1 MTVRLRTEGEN
12 LKGKREH
19 TEKTA
24 KKAVPLKK
32 AYYRIFAGM
41 IVFPLLLVL
50 LISLVA
56 LGRQYKGQAIE
67 NIERAQ
73 ETVATEL
80 LSDVEFMSMRL
91 SQLINANDNMVI
103 RYAVEV
109 DSTSNDRKHE
119 YQKKLDQAGNLMM
132 EPVKD
137 IISLAFYMKSGN
149 KVFLKSEI
157 KEPIDEVREKPWYQ
171 DAVAH
176 PNSVKVGSYQTLG
189 ANDLYQGGSR
199 DQLLLIYAISPD
211 TMIDRSQSVEAVV
224 FYQTTDAGI
233 TIRNY
238 NKNYEKRQNKL
249 GIMQIVDED
258 GNLIFHSGEGAE
270 ECGGGYTC
278 VRTPVELGNTKWY
291 VESYIKTSELMQDFM
306 RIAVVIVLVAAL
318 IFAFASYFA
327 SYFLRQ
333 IVNPIGELSE
343 GLKQIEDGKMD
354 IHITPQGQAEI
365 RGVIHHFNAMA
376 RSLKSLIEE
385 YKEQAKRS
393 GRGVADYFA
402 DLMKGEMSAQQVQED
417 APEFF
422 AERYAVVSLHL
433 ETASGP
439 NTDMDV
445 ARQVMAGFERN
456 PRYTLHCVGYLQNA
470 QSAFLLYRVMEEAYQ
485 ERIQS
490 MLRELQGYAARENAI
505 EIEASVGFAC
515 EGAQMFEQAVD
526 SVKKYDGLRYL
537 QGESAIIDLDK
548 NREGQERLLQKA
560 QEYAKLADTLY
571 GADDKNFAKEKER
584 LYENLNTGDRSEAEL
599 VLYAVIL
606 AVAFRFEPDGIKL
619 WDIFGQKYNYVD
631 KIGRL
636 EDIRSMKMWITNY
649 LNWVMDYS
657 ISKIDMLETDVT
669 VKAKRYLADH
679 YDDAELTL
687 AKVADYV
694 GLNEKYF
701 SNRFT
706 KETGET
712 FSNYLTQLRIQ
723 KAKELLRTTNFKSY
737 EIAEMVGYRNA
748 EHFTRMFK
756 KETEITP
763 AQYRKRGEQPNGI

>member
-1 MTVRLRTEGEN
+1 MSRNKERQQ
-12 LKGKREH
+12 KISS
-19 TEKTA
+19 
-24 KKAVPLKK
+24 LKK
-32 AYYRIFAGM
+32 AYYQIFSGM
-41 IVFPLLLVL
+41 IVLPLLLVL
-50 LISLVA
+50 TISLVA
-56 LGRQYKGQAIE
+56 LGKQYKGQAVE
-67 NIERAQ
+67 NIRRAQ

-80 LSDVEFMSMRL
+80 ASDVEFMSMRL

-103 RYAVEV
+103 RYAAEV
-109 DSTSNDRKHE
+109 DCSDNDRKHE
-119 YQKKLDQAGNLMM
+119 YQQKLDQAGNLMM

-137 IISLAFYMKSGN
+137 IISLAFYMKDGN

-157 KEPIDEVREKPWYQ
+157 KQSVSEVRENAWYQ
-171 DAVAH
+171 AALED
-176 PNSVKVGSYQTLG
+176 PNSVKTGSYQTRG

-199 DQLLLIYAISPD
+199 DQLVLIYAISPNS
-211 TMIDRSQSVEAVV
+211 MIDRSQSVEMVV

-238 NKNYEKRQNKL
+238 NRNYQKQQNKL
-249 GIMQIVDED
+249 GIMQIVDET
-258 GNLIFHSGEGAE
+258 GNVIYTTSGEERQEGA
-270 ECGGGYTC
+270 GYTC
-278 VRTPVELGNTKWY
+278 VRTPVELGNTSWY
-291 VESYIKTSELMQDFM
+291 VENYIKTSELMQDFM
-306 RIAVVIVLVAAL
+306 RIAAIIIVVAAF
-318 IFAFASYFA
+318 IFAFAGYFA
-327 SYFLRQ
+327 GYFIRR
-333 IVNPIGELSE
+333 IVNPIGELSA

-385 YKEQAKRS
+385 YEEQVKKS
-393 GRGVADYFA
+393 GRSPADYFGA
-402 DLMKGEMSAQQVQED
+402 LIKGELTAQQVEEA

-422 AERYAVVSLHL
+422 TEDYIIISLHL
-433 ETASGP
+433 ETAAGP
-439 NTDMDV
+439 NTDLDT
-445 ARQVMAGFERN
+445 ALQVMAGFERN

-470 QSAFLLYRVMEEAYQ
+470 QNAFLLYRVMEKEYQ

-490 MLRELQGYAARENAI
+490 MLKEMQSYASRENAV
-505 EIEASVGFAC
+505 ELEAGIGLPC
-515 EGAQMFEQAVD
+515 EGAQAFEEAV
-526 SVKKYDGLRYL
+526 SYVRKYDGLRYL
-537 QGESAIIDLDK
+537 MGESAIIDLGR
-548 NREGQERLLQKA
+548 NVQGQELLLRKSE
-560 QEYAKLADTLY
+560 EYRRLADTLY

-584 LYENLNTGDRSEAEL
+584 LYENLNTGDRSRAEL
-599 VLYAVIL
+599 MVYAVIL
-606 AVAFRFEPDGIKL
+606 AVAFRFEQDGIKL

-657 ISKIDMLETDVT
+657 ISKIDVLENDV
-669 VKAKRYLADH
+669 VIKAKRYLADH
-679 YDDAELTL
+679 YDDAELSQVQ
-687 AKVADYV
+687 VAEHV

-706 KETGET
+706 KEAGET

-723 KAKELLRTTNFKSY
+723 KARELLRTTNFKGY

-756 KETEITP
+756 KETGITP
-763 AQYRKRGEQPNGI
+763 TQYRKHGDRGNE